1 MSESWTPPA
10 VVNTPFMLL
19 KSPTAAACFM
29 MMVASPDQNEHMS
42 RSGLAC
48 WMAAMWEV
56 KSVTPSL
63 GKSSR
68 TNLTSGLCFF
78 STAWY
83 VCQQSCP

>member
-1 MSESWTPPA
+1 
-10 VVNTPFMLL
+10 MLL

-29 MMVASPDQNEHMS
+29 MMVASPDQNEHIS

-63 GKSSR
+63 GKSSS
-68 TNLTSGLCFF
+68 TNFTSGM
-78 STAWY
+78 
-83 VCQQSCP
+83 

>member
-1 MSESWTPPA
+1 MNSFLSESWTPPA
-10 VVNTPFMLL
+10 VVNTPFMVL

-48 WMAAMWEV
+48 WMAAMCEV

-68 TNLTSGLCFF
+68 TNLTSGL
-78 STAWY
+78 
-83 VCQQSCP
+83 